1 MKKFA
6 IIAGAMAMA
15 GALFLAS
22 PVSAQDAETITADP
36 ANVPAE
42 AGDVTVTINGAGWT
56 GAPAGLYVINCPGAD
71 FTQDPPVSA
80 SPGDANYALTAC
92 PQLLGSTGRATADS
106 DGNWSYDLTIT
117 VDQAAIDSGKIYVIA
132 GELAAGSD
140 WSANVTITVGAEPV
154 AAEEPEAEEAAEEP
168 AEEAAEEPAE
178 EAAEEPAEE
187 PAEEAAE
194 GAGGEEDPMT
204 EESPMEEAEGT
215 MAETGAESGLLAV
228 IGVSVLLAGLFAVG
242 IGRRF
247 TKRS

>member
-22 PVSAQDAETITADP
+22 PVSAQDNEAITAVLNDDGSATVTGTGWEGAP
-36 ANVPAE
+36 NLYVTVCTGADTSASAADNYGITAANAQTTCPNIMTDGFTTNPERGDGGTTTYTISADKIGELPE
-42 AGDVTVTINGAGWT
+42 AG
-56 GAPAGLYVINCPGAD
+56 YVILQGE
-71 FTQDPPVSA
+71 FA
-80 SPGDANYALTAC
+80 S
-92 PQLLGSTGRATADS
+92 
-106 DGNWSYDLTIT
+106 
-117 VDQAAIDSGKIYVIA
+117 
-132 GELAAGSD
+132 GSD
-140 WSANVTITVGAEPV
+140 WSATTVLTAGGAEEEAEDPE
-154 AAEEPEAEEAAEEP
+154 AEEPAEEAAEEP

-178 EAAEEPAEE
+178 EAAEEDAPAEA

-204 EESPMEEAEGT
+204 EESPMDEATDT

-247 TKRS
+247 AKRS

>member
-1 MKKFA
+1 MKKIA

-22 PVSAQDAETITADP
+22 PVSAQDNEAITAVLNDDGSATVTGTGWEGAP
-36 ANVPAE
+36 NLYVTVCTGADTSASAADNYGITAANAQTTCPNIMTDGFTTNPERGDGGTTTYTISADKIGELPE
-42 AGDVTVTINGAGWT
+42 AG
-56 GAPAGLYVINCPGAD
+56 YVILQGE
-71 FTQDPPVSA
+71 FA
-80 SPGDANYALTAC
+80 S
-92 PQLLGSTGRATADS
+92 
-106 DGNWSYDLTIT
+106 
-117 VDQAAIDSGKIYVIA
+117 
-132 GELAAGSD
+132 GSD
-140 WSANVTITVGAEPV
+140 WSATTVLTAGGAEEEEPEAEEPEAEE

-168 AEEAAEEPAE
+168 EAEVAEG
-178 EAAEEPAEE
+178 

-247 TKRS
+247 AKRS

>member
-1 MKKFA
+1 MKKIA

-22 PVSAQDAETITADP
+22 PVSAQDNEAITAVLNDDGSATVTGTGWEGAP
-36 ANVPAE
+36 NLYVTVCTGADTSASAADNYGITAANAQTTCPNIMTDGFTTNPERGDGGTTTYTISADKIGELPE
-42 AGDVTVTINGAGWT
+42 AG
-56 GAPAGLYVINCPGAD
+56 YVILQGE
-71 FTQDPPVSA
+71 FA
-80 SPGDANYALTAC
+80 S
-92 PQLLGSTGRATADS
+92 
-106 DGNWSYDLTIT
+106 
-117 VDQAAIDSGKIYVIA
+117 
-132 GELAAGSD
+132 GSD
-140 WSANVTITVGAEPV
+140 WSATTVLTAGGAEEEPEAEEPEAEE

-168 AEEAAEEPAE
+168 EAEAAEG
-178 EAAEEPAEE
+178 

-247 TKRS
+247 AKRS

>member
-1 MKKFA
+1 MKKIA

-92 PQLLGSTGRATADS
+92 PQLLASTGRATADS

-140 WSANVTITVGAEPV
+140 WSANVTITVGAEPA

-168 AEEAAEEPAE
+168 AEEA
-178 EAAEEPAEE
+178 AEE

-247 TKRS
+247 AKRS